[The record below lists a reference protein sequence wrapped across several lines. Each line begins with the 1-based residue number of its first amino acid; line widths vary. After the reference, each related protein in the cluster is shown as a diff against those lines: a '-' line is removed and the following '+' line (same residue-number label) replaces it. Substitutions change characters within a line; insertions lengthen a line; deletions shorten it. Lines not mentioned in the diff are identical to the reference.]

1 MGDQEDNS
9 ILKKGDLDE
18 DEFESPA
25 FVQLEAD
32 FNAVLTEIGGDKQ
45 LEKFRIEYEKMHRAL
60 RNCHDNERK
69 LVRKCKELNNSIAES
84 TIRIQRTLKMSQE
97 DNETIRLLKSDLE
110 KALKLVDAS
119 RENEVKSKSSI
130 EDLRAQI
137 TQLGKIV
144 EEGSGL
150 AIGQD
155 STVNEL
161 LRAKEELT
169 KDIESTNEMISE
181 CLAEQNNK
189 VQLLEKLKNDTS
201 DMEKQAKLLKE
212 QISENKKKFE
222 EDDDKKK
229 ETEKNL
235 DNEKKKFDQYFALV
249 ADREETLRQ
258 QNDEKNKK
266 RDAFQQYKEDRM
278 MAES

>member
-1 MGDQEDNS
+1 MGDQPEDTAM
-9 ILKKGDLDE
+9 LKKGDLDE

-25 FVQLEAD
+25 FAQLEAD

-97 DNETIRLLKSDLE
+97 DNETIKVLKSDLE

-119 RENEVKSKSSI
+119 RENEVKSKTSI
-130 EDLRAQI
+130 ENLRSKI
-137 TQLGKIV
+137 TQLGNLV
-144 EEGSGL
+144 EEKSGL

-169 KDIESTNEMISE
+169 KDIEGTEEMITES
-181 CLAEQNNK
+181 LTEQNNK
-189 VQLLEKLKNDTS
+189 ATLLDKLKTDTT
-201 DMEKQAKLLKE
+201 EKKNEAKQLKA

-222 EDDDKKK
+222 EDDEMKKK
-229 ETEKNL
+229 TEKSL
-235 DNEKKKFDQYFALV
+235 DKEKKKFDTYFASV
-249 ADREETLRQ
+249 ADRETVL
-258 QNDEKNKK
+258 
-266 RDAFQQYKEDRM
+266 KE
-278 MAES
+278 